1 MDREP
6 LQFLNNGLPSMV
18 YGQKIKTSR
27 PQIMG
32 REGVLAVPP
41 KFIAS
46 AMHFV
51 PTFIGFQHNVGKTV
65 QTTNDFT

>member
-1 MDREP
+1 MVKNKNLP
-6 LQFLNNGLPSMV
+6 STNNG
-18 YGQKIKTSR
+18 TR
-27 PQIMG
+27 G
-32 REGVLAVPP
+32 RVLAVPP

-51 PTFIGFQHNVGKTV
+51 PTFIGFPHNVGKTV